1 VEVWNDN
8 FHVEKILNGN
18 LKAERRPKVYQTI
31 QQGAF
36 ETMYTATP
44 IALTTNIAKTKR
56 IKLKGMV
63 LD

>member
-1 VEVWNDN
+1 M
-8 FHVEKILNGN
+8 NGN